1 MGHLDKATC
10 TIIYIVHLTSSHTR
24 QILDRDDAI
33 WYARK
38 TVRTLVSTVFASD
51 EGKVVIDGM
60 ACQMPTWIF

>member
-24 QILDRDDAI
+24 QILHRDDAI
-33 WYARK
+33 WYA
-38 TVRTLVSTVFASD
+38 RTLVSTVFASD